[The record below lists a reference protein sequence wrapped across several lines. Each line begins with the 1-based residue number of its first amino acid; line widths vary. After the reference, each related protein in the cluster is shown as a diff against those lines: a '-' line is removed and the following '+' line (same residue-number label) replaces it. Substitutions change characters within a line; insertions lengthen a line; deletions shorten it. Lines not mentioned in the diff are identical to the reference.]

1 MIKYKENVT
10 PPHPPIPIIPH
21 GGQRQ
26 ITLVPL
32 QRRIAILCVGRG
44 GLVRPS
50 GVGVAREPPAARHL
64 DCVSST
70 QRHCVSATDKSELAG
85 PGTLEY
91 CF

>member
-1 MIKYKENVT
+1 MFPFYVVSNILKYF
-10 PPHPPIPIIPH
+10 PPAA
-21 GGQRQ
+21 QDSN
-26 ITLVPL
+26 LV
-32 QRRIAILCVGRG
+32 CVGRG
-44 GLVRPS
+44 GLVNP
-50 GVGVAREPPAARHL
+50 VGLELRANRRPPAARHL